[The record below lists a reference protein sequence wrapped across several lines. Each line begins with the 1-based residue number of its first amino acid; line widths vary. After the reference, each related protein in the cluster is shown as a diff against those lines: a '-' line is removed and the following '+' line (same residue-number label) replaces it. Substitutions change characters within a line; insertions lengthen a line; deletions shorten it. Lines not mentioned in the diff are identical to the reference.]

1 MKKKPHFSNAV
12 RAGDFIFVS
21 GQMPFDDDM
30 NIVEGDVARQTVVVI
45 DHIEAALVAMGAAL
59 SDVVKT
65 TVWLVNPDDF
75 SAFNAAYAQRFTEA
89 PPARAT
95 VGSTLMVEG
104 ALVEIEAVAHRPA
117 PC

>member
-21 GQMPFDDDM
+21 GQLPFDDHM
-30 NIVEGDVARQTVVVI
+30 NIVEGDVAQQTAVVI
-45 DHIEAALVAMGAAL
+45 DHIEAALTAMGAAL

-65 TVWLVNPDDF
+65 TVWLANPDDF
-75 SAFNAAYAQRFTEA
+75 NAFNAAYAQRFIEA

-104 ALVEIEAVAHRPA
+104 ALVEIEAVAHQPLGA
-117 PC
+117 